1 MAAKTFARR
10 VSGIWREILG
20 VVISTGA
27 ANAGDIPALDDTGHL
42 DPSVMPVSYGADVKV
57 LPATEALSASNLVNV
72 WSSSGTASVRKADA
86 TAEGKP
92 CHGFVLDSVASG
104 TSVTV
109 YFGRKI
115 TGLTGIVPGQR
126 YYLDTTAGGFTA
138 TPISGAGKV
147 DQFVGEGIST
157 TEIGFEPDDYVVKAA

>member
-1 MAAKTFARR
+1 MPAKSFARR
-10 VSGIWREILG
+10 VSGVWREFLG
-20 VVISTGA
+20 VVASTGS
-27 ANAGDIPALDDTGHL
+27 ANAGDIVALDDTGHL
-42 DPSVMPVSYGADVKV
+42 DPSVMPVGYGADVKV

-72 WSSSGTASVRKADA
+72 WNSSNTPSVRKADA

-104 TSVTV
+104 ATVTV

-115 TGLTGIVPGQR
+115 TGLTGIVAGQR

-147 DQFVGEGIST
+147 DQFIGVGIST

>member
-1 MAAKTFARR
+1 MPAKTLTRR
-10 VSGIWREILG
+10 VAGVRREILET
-20 VVISTGA
+20 VILASA
-27 ANAGDIPALDDTGHL
+27 ANAGNIAALNDTGYF
-42 DPSVMPVSYGADVKV
+42 DPSVMLVAYNADVKV
-57 LPATEALSASNLVNV
+57 LPATEALSASNHVSV
-72 WSSSGTASVRKADA
+72 WNSSSTASVRKADA

-104 TSVTV
+104 AQVTV

-126 YYLDTTAGGFTA
+126 YYLDITAGGFTV
-138 TPISGAGKV
+138 TPVSGAGKI
-147 DQFVGEGIST
+147 DQFIGEGLST